1 MDTAKDSGKDLGRD
15 PGTVLHRELDPA
27 VFGGAP
33 NPTGGSSSSG
43 ATSVGGSVH
52 GSVLNYGLQ
61 PPPTS
66 PQTRP
71 GAPVPFPAIDFKVLE
86 AQVQQVKAILGQ
98 YERRL
103 DQLTARQNELSRD
116 SQSRLDRLDNQMIR
130 LEDGISRLTNDTSQR
145 VAALAA
151 RINERK
157 VNDTKVQD
165 LMDRHNLM
173 VRNFENRLSAMQKL
187 AADQEQALLSAF
199 AALEDARAELA
210 RLKRL

>member
-1 MDTAKDSGKDLGRD
+1 MDASRDSGRELGKD
-15 PGTVLHRELDPA
+15 PGAVLHRELDPA

-33 NPTGGSSSSG
+33 NPSG
-43 ATSVGGSVH
+43 AHFGSGAAAPG

-61 PPPTS
+61 PPPAS

-71 GAPVPFPAIDFKVLE
+71 GAPVPFPSIDFKVLE
-86 AQVQQVKAILGQ
+86 AQVQQVKAVLGQ
-98 YERRL
+98 FERRL
-103 DQLTARQNELSRD
+103 DQLTARQNELARD

-157 VNDTKVQD
+157 VSDTKVQE

-210 RLKRL
+210 RLKRI

>member
-1 MDTAKDSGKDLGRD
+1 M
-15 PGTVLHRELDPA
+15 
-27 VFGGAP
+27 
-33 NPTGGSSSSG
+33 
-43 ATSVGGSVH
+43 
-52 GSVLNYGLQ
+52 
-61 PPPTS
+61 
-66 PQTRP
+66 
-71 GAPVPFPAIDFKVLE
+71 PFPAIDFKVLE

-103 DQLTARQNELSRD
+103 DQLTARQNELARD

-157 VNDTKVQD
+157 VSDTKVQE

>member
-1 MDTAKDSGKDLGRD
+1 METSRDSGKESGRDLG
-15 PGTVLHRELDPA
+15 TALHRELDPT

-33 NPTGGSSSSG
+33 HPPAGHQG
-43 ATSVGGSVH
+43 AGAMAG

-61 PPPTS
+61 PPPAS

-103 DQLTARQNELSRD
+103 DQLTARQNELARD

-157 VNDTKVQD
+157 VSDTKVQE